1 LPSISGGSGKT
12 VAIVDAYD
20 DPNAE
25 ADLAVYRSTY
35 KLPPCTTA
43 NGCFRKVNQSG
54 GTSTY
59 PNGNKGWAEEISL
72 DVDMVSAVCQNCH
85 ILLVEA
91 NNNSLTN
98 LLAAENTASALGAD
112 VISNSWGSSEFSSE
126 ATTYDGQ
133 LPTGLTITASS
144 GDAGYGTSWPAA
156 SGKVVAVGGTRLV
169 ADSSARGW
177 TETAWSGAGSGC
189 SAYETKPSWQKDTGC
204 SKRTIADV
212 SADAD
217 TFSAVV
223 VYDTYNDP
231 GWMAFGGTSVAS
243 PIIASVYALA
253 GHSHDANPPSKPYS
267 NPSALFDVLSGSN
280 GSCGGSYL
288 CTGGA
293 GYDGP
298 TGLGTPNGTGAF

>member
-1 LPSISGGSGKT
+1 
-12 VAIVDAYD
+12 
-20 DPNAE
+20 
-25 ADLAVYRSTY
+25 VYRSTY

-43 NGCFRKVNQSG
+43 NGCFRKVNQTG
-54 GTSTY
+54 GTTY

-91 NNNSLTN
+91 NSNSLAN
-98 LLAAENTASALGAD
+98 LLAAENMAKSLGAD
-112 VISNSWGSSEFSSE
+112 VISNSWGSSEFGSE
-126 ATTYDGQ
+126 TTTYDAQ
-133 LPTGLTITASS
+133 LPSAVTITASS

-156 SGKVVAVGGTRLV
+156 SQKVVAVGGTRLV

-177 TETAWSGAGSGC
+177 TESAWSGAGSGC
-189 SAYETKPSWQKDTGC
+189 STYETKPSWQKDTGC

-253 GHSHDANPPSKPYS
+253 GVTGNQNNLPYANTTS
-267 NPSALFDVLSGSN
+267 LFDATGGSN
-280 GSCGGSYL
+280 GSCSPNTYL
-288 CTGGA
+288 CTGVA

-298 TGLGTPNGTGAF
+298 TGLGTPNGIGAF